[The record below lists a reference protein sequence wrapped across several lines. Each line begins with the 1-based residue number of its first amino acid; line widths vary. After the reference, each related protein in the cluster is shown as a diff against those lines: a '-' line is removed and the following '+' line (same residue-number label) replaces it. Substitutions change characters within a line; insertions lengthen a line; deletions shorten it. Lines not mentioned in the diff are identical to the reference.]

1 LGHQIIFM
9 GELALG
15 IILAYVLVSNFKGTS
30 QVSGTILKGV
40 PPIITSLQ
48 GVGPG
53 YPAPA
58 R

>member
-1 LGHQIIFM
+1 MDKVPFMIELG
-9 GELALG
+9 LG
-15 IILAYVLVSNFKGTS
+15 IILAYVLVSNFKGTT
-30 QVSGTILKGV
+30 QISGTILKGV

>member
-1 LGHQIIFM
+1 MDKVPFMIELG
-9 GELALG
+9 LG
-15 IILAYVLVSNFKGTS
+15 IVLAYVLVSNFKGTT
-30 QVSGTILKGV
+30 QISGTILKGV

>member
-1 LGHQIIFM
+1 MDRVPFLIELG
-9 GELALG
+9 LG
-15 IILAYVLVSNFKGTS
+15 IILAYVLVSNFKGTT
-30 QVSGTILKGV
+30 QISGTILKGV

>member
-1 LGHQIIFM
+1 MGGKIIFM

-15 IILAYVLVSNFKGTS
+15 IILAYVLVSNFKGTT
-30 QVSGTILKGV
+30 QIAGTTLKGI
-40 PPIITSLQ
+40 PPVITALQ

>member
-1 LGHQIIFM
+1 MGHQIIFL

-15 IILAYVLVSNFKGTS
+15 AIMLYIIVSNFKGST
-30 QVSGTILKGV
+30 QVGGTILKGV